1 MRVALVALFLN
12 ACAVSKYQYS
22 ESEQCPVMMD
32 SEQKE
37 SGTVRCRALCSSY
50 GRDMEGYTD
59 DCKCY
64 CATSKTYS
72 NPMKQEQKQ
81 RGPITNQL

>member
-12 ACAVSKYQYS
+12 ACAVSKYSYS
-22 ESEQCPVMMD
+22 ESEQCPSFMD
-32 SEQKE
+32 NEQRE

-64 CATSKTYS
+64 CATPKVYS
-72 NPMKQEQKQ
+72 NPMKRAEPKA
-81 RGPITNQL
+81 PVTNQM